1 MRRENETLRRKLE
14 SRKLVE
20 RAKGILMRRLGLS
33 EPEAFRR
40 IQKTAM
46 DTRRPMA
53 DVAQALLLTEEV
65 GHSRPAK
72 P

>member
-1 MRRENETLRRKLE
+1 
-14 SRKLVE
+14 
-20 RAKGILMRRLGLS
+20 
-33 EPEAFRR
+33 
-40 IQKTAM
+40 M

>member
-1 MRRENETLRRKLE
+1 MPRPVAVSL
-14 SRKLVE
+14 LVVTTV
-20 RAKGILMRRLGLS
+20 LWGL
-33 EPEAFRR
+33 AFVF
-40 IQKTAM
+40 QKTAM